1 MHKILLLSLPN
12 RFLDRGA
19 NLPPPVQIGC
29 KNTSVY
35 IGLNYDCFQKLK
47 GFVIFVVIHKTSC

>member
-1 MHKILLLSLPN
+1 MQKILLLSLPN

-29 KNTSVY
+29 KNSPVY
-35 IGLNYDCFQKLK
+35 VGLRKNLEGKSFLK
-47 GFVIFVVIHKTSC
+47 KILLIRTVEPT